1 MPEGNINA
9 LIQAFVAAARREQYS
24 KVMEGIGHVAVA
36 VSYAEFIVDSIG
48 GV

>member
-9 LIQAFVAAARREQYS
+9 LIQAFVAAARRERYS

-36 VSYAEFIVDSIG
+36 VSYAECIVDSIG